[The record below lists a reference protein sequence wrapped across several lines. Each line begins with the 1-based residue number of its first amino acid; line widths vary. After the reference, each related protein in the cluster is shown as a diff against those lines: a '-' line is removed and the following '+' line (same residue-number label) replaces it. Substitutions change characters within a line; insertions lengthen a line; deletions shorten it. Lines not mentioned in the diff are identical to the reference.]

1 MRKFKKLKQLL
12 SCNMLIISA
21 LIILLALLI
30 FCPKVTFSSAK
41 NGLVL
46 WADSVLPGIF
56 PAMIITSCILS
67 LCPMTPSTRY
77 MYVAIC
83 GLLGGY
89 PLGAVLCKKL
99 CAENGC
105 CSNDGT
111 INHCSSGN
119 NGRACFISNNL
130 KISNLIMAYCNISSP
145 SFVLNYILR
154 MNCFKNVSTS
164 KMLFCIYA
172 PSILALAVIFFVN
185 RKAIGLSG
193 PDNSKRSGST
203 NNLTNSQNTNINF
216 SEHSKPSFT
225 DVLDTSIWQ
234 AINNSLKLGGYI
246 VLFACISGFV
256 VNFPY
261 FEPVVKA
268 VTCGIL
274 EITNGISLIDFLD
287 ISSQFKILAIL
298 AVNSFGGIS
307 TIMQTIGMIK
317 GSDLS
322 IKKYIYHKLLLCG
335 LTVIIALP
343 VIYVL

>member
-1 MRKFKKLKQLL
+1 MRKLKKFRQLL
-12 SCNMLIISA
+12 SYNMLIIPA

-67 LCPMTPSTRY
+67 LCPMNPSTRY
-77 MYVAIC
+77 MYVAVC
-83 GLLGGY
+83 GLFGGY

-99 CAENGC
+99 CDEDDSA
-105 CSNDGT
+105 
-111 INHCSSGN
+111 
-119 NGRACFISNNL
+119 FNL

-154 MNCFKNVSTS
+154 MNCFKNVNTA

-172 PSILALAVIFFVN
+172 PSILALTLIFFAN
-185 RKAIGLSG
+185 RKAMGLTAGSG
-193 PDNSKRSGST
+193 NSYKSSDKKL
-203 NNLTNSQNTNINF
+203 NQL
-216 SEHSKPSFT
+216 SFT
-225 DVLDTSIWQ
+225 DVLDSSIWQ

-261 FEPVVKA
+261 FEPAVKA

-287 ISSQFKILAIL
+287 ISVQFKIPAIL

-307 TIMQTIGMIK
+307 TIMQTTGMIK

-335 LTVIIALP
+335 LTVVIALP

>member
-1 MRKFKKLKQLL
+1 MRKLKKIKQLL
-12 SCNMLIISA
+12 SCNMLIIAS

-30 FCPKVTFSSAK
+30 LCPKVTFSGAK
-41 NGLVL
+41 NGLIL

-67 LCPMTPSTRY
+67 LCPMNPSTRY

-99 CAENGC
+99 CDE
-105 CSNDGT
+105 DR
-111 INHCSSGN
+111 SS
-119 NGRACFISNNL
+119 FNL

-145 SFVLNYILR
+145 SFVLNYILQ
-154 MNCFKNVSTS
+154 MSCFKTVSTV

-172 PSILALAVIFFVN
+172 PSILALTVIFFVN
-185 RKAIGLSG
+185 RKSIGLAITA
-193 PDNSKRSGST
+193 PDANST
-203 NNLTNSQNTNINF
+203 L
-216 SEHSKPSFT
+216 HSAASFT
-225 DVLDTSIWQ
+225 DVLDASIWQ

-261 FEPVVKA
+261 FKPVVKA

-274 EITNGISLIDFLD
+274 EITNGISLIDFLN
-287 ISSQFKILAIL
+287 ISPQFKIIAIL

-307 TIMQTIGMIK
+307 TIMQTTGMIK

-335 LTVIIALP
+335 LTLIIALP

>member
-1 MRKFKKLKQLL
+1 MRKFKRFKRLL
-12 SCNMLIISA
+12 SCNMLIITS

-30 FCPKVTFSSAK
+30 LSPKVTFSSAK

-67 LCPMTPSTRY
+67 LCPMSLSTRY
-77 MYVAIC
+77 MYVAVC

-99 CAENGC
+99 CDE
-105 CSNDGT
+105 DK
-111 INHCSSGN
+111 SS
-119 NGRACFISNNL
+119 FNL
-130 KISNLIMAYCNISSP
+130 KISNNIMAYCNISSP
-145 SFVLNYILR
+145 SFLLNYILR
-154 MNCFKNVSTS
+154 MSCFKNVSTI

-172 PSILALAVIFFVN
+172 PSILALTLIFFTN
-185 RKAIGLSG
+185 RKMMDLTSSG
-193 PDNSKRSGST
+193 YSNAYSPDINSKKHKS
-203 NNLTNSQNTNINF
+203 
-216 SEHSKPSFT
+216 PSFT

-246 VLFACISGFV
+246 VLFACISGV
-256 VNFPY
+256 VINFSC

-268 VTCGIL
+268 LVCGIL

-287 ISSQFKILAIL
+287 ISTQFKILAIL

>member
-1 MRKFKKLKQLL
+1 MGRLKRLL

-30 FCPKVTFSSAK
+30 ICPETTFSSAK
-41 NGLVL
+41 HGLTL

-67 LCPMTPSTRY
+67 LCPMNPSVKY
-77 MYVAIC
+77 MYVAVC

-89 PLGAVLCKKL
+89 PLGAILCKKL
-99 CAENGC
+99 CSE
-105 CSNDGT
+105 DGG
-111 INHCSSGN
+111 SS
-119 NGRACFISNNL
+119 FNL

-154 MNCFKNVSTS
+154 MSCFRDINTAKI
-164 KMLFCIYA
+164 LFCIYA
-172 PSILALAVIFFVN
+172 PSILALASIMFVN
-185 RKAIGLSG
+185 RKFIISG
-193 PDNSKRSGST
+193 NSPDSAHSEE
-203 NNLTNSQNTNINF
+203 INRA
-216 SEHSKPSFT
+216 SFT

-261 FEPVVKA
+261 FKPVIKA
-268 VTCGIL
+268 ITCGIL
-274 EITNGISLIDFLD
+274 EITNGISLINSLD
-287 ISSQFKILAIL
+287 TSYGFKILAIL

-307 TIMQTIGMIK
+307 TIMQTTGMIK
-317 GSDLS
+317 GSNLS

-335 LTVIIALP
+335 LTVVTALP

>member
-1 MRKFKKLKQLL
+1 MGRFKRLL

-30 FCPKVTFSSAK
+30 ICPETTFSSAK
-41 NGLVL
+41 HGLTL

-67 LCPMTPSTRY
+67 LCPMNPSVKY
-77 MYVAIC
+77 MYVAVC

-89 PLGAVLCKKL
+89 PLGAILCKKL
-99 CAENGC
+99 CSEDGGC
-105 CSNDGT
+105 T
-111 INHCSSGN
+111 
-119 NGRACFISNNL
+119 FNL

-154 MNCFKNVSTS
+154 MSCFRDVNTAKI
-164 KMLFCIYA
+164 LFCIYA
-172 PSILALAVIFFVN
+172 PSILALAAIMFTN
-185 RKAIGLSG
+185 RKFIISANSPDSG
-193 PDNSKRSGST
+193 HLHNSHNSAGTSGQAHSEE
-203 NNLTNSQNTNINF
+203 INRA
-216 SEHSKPSFT
+216 SFT

-256 VNFPY
+256 VNLPY
-261 FEPVVKA
+261 FKPVVKA
-268 VTCGIL
+268 ITCGIL
-274 EITNGISLIDFLD
+274 EITNGISLINSLD
-287 ISSQFKILAIL
+287 ISYGFKILAIL

-307 TIMQTIGMIK
+307 TIMQTTGMIK
-317 GSDLS
+317 GSNLS

-335 LTVIIALP
+335 LTVVTALP